1 MPPRRRKMSLD
12 MEAIR
17 KMARESG
24 DPDKEGEAPPDA

>member
-17 KMARESG
+17 RGA
-24 DPDKEGEAPPDA
+24 PIATPPEGEAPPDA